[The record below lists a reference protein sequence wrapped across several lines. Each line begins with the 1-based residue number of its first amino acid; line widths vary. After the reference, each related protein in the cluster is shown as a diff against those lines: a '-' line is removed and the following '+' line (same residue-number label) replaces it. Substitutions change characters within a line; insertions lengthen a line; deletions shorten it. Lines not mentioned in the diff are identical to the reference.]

1 MDSLYRGHRIILPG
15 IREKAAA
22 TCQDCRF
29 YVPII
34 GREKTRP
41 ACLAVLDVYLTGEK
55 RIPKELKAED
65 FIMLAGK
72 EALKKAIKKVAQGPK
87 TLQFD
92 PDCPFCTS

>member
-1 MDSLYRGHRIILPG
+1 MDLYKSHRIILPG
-15 IREKAAA
+15 IRERAMA

-34 GREKTRP
+34 GREETRP

-55 RIPKELKAED
+55 RIPKELKAVD

-72 EALKKAIKKVAQGPK
+72 EALKKAIKKVEREK
-87 TLQFD
+87 VI
-92 PDCPFCTS
+92 CRYKNY